1 MKIGVTGASG
11 FLGKAILAEAKR
23 REWQVIAFSRNSDA
37 SILNCDE
44 VRSLQD
50 PAQADFT
57 GLDAL
62 IHLAGEPVVGRWTK
76 EKKKRIWDSRVD
88 LTADLVKNL
97 ERLSESE
104 RPKTFVSASGIGIYG
119 DSGDDLLDEES
130 DIGFGFLA
138 KVCRKWEGAAMSA
151 KKLGIRTVCPRI
163 GIVLG
168 REGGIV
174 KAMRIPFRLGLGGRL
189 GSGNQWMSWIHIH
202 DAAKVFLFC
211 VEHSSVKGA
220 VNCVAPHPVTN
231 TEFTRV
237 FANAIDRK
245 ARFPIPRFLLNRL
258 PNGMGEMFLFSQRV
272 DPVILRAFDFKWEYE
287 RLDDALRAVFSEP
300 DQSFDESDEIEE

>member
-11 FLGKAILAEAKR
+11 FLGKAILAEAKKR
-23 REWQVIAFSRNSDA
+23 KWTVVAFSRNEDA
-37 SILNCDE
+37 PIPNCDE

-62 IHLAGEPVVGRWTK
+62 IHLAGEPVAGRWTK
-76 EKKKRIWDSRVD
+76 EKKKRIWDSRID
-88 LTADLVKNL
+88 LTTELVKNL
-97 ERLSESE
+97 ENLSESE
-104 RPKTFVSASGIGIYG
+104 RPKIFVSASGIGIYG
-119 DSGDDLLDEES
+119 DCGDDLLDEES

-138 KVCRKWEGAAMSA
+138 KVCRKWEAAAMGA
-151 KKLGIRTVCPRI
+151 EKLGIRSVCPRI

-174 KAMRIPFRLGLGGRL
+174 KAMHTPFRLGLGGHL
-189 GSGNQWMSWIHIH
+189 GSGDQWMSWIHIS

-211 VEHSSVKGA
+211 VEHSSVKGG

-231 TEFTRV
+231 TEFTGV
-237 FANAIDRK
+237 FANTIDRK
-245 ARFPIPRFLLNRL
+245 ARFPIPHFVLNKL
-258 PNGMGEMFLFSQRV
+258 PHGMGELFLFSQRV
-272 DPVILRAFDFKWEYE
+272 DPVILRAFEFKWEYE
-287 RLDDALRAVFSEP
+287 RLDDALRAVFAEP
-300 DQSFDESDEIEE
+300 DQSLDEIE